1 MTTVDYYIPESGAEW
16 EAVDSWENEGGRLR
30 QNHDWSLDS
39 IGEDYLRRME
49 QAIPVGRLGE
59 PDDIAHAMLFLASD
73 EAKFITGQKL
83 VVDDGQ
89 ALPESVSAV

>member
-1 MTTVDYYIPESGAEW
+1 MGFIDYYIHELSIEG
-16 EAVDSWENEGGRLR
+16 EAVERWENEGGRLR

-49 QAIPVGRLGE
+49 HAIPIGRLSE
-59 PDDIAHAMLFLASD
+59 PDDIAHAMLILTSD

-83 VVDDGQ
+83 VVDGGQ
-89 ALPESVSAV
+89 TLPESVSAV